1 MKKRKYGIHLLD
13 ARNIA
18 SICSYPI
25 VDVTITSPPYFD
37 MKDYG
42 YQEQIGYGQKYEEYL
57 ADLEKVF
64 SGVFSLTKD
73 TGSLWVVI
81 DTLRKNGAVVPLPFD
96 FANRISNCGWKLQEI
111 IIWEKD
117 KTVPWIHQGQMR
129 NMFEYIL
136 VFSKGD
142 KYNFHIDR
150 IRQWDRLKKWWVK
163 YPERYNPKG
172 KAPDAIWRFPIPV
185 QGSWGQDYLRHFCPL
200 PEDMIAQII
209 ELTTDE
215 NDVVLDPFAGSGA
228 VLSQAACMNR
238 KYIGSELNNEY
249 ISMFNEYIARTH
261 ESKKKRYYQNK
272 RINNNQERFSKIIID
287 LRALKYARVL
297 FKKIEKT
304 QGKDISHIYVAKPIL
319 KEDHTSI
326 AQVKFYLIFT
336 KKMDRQSLQ
345 KLNDEIKAVIS
356 IPPLSKFGITP
367 LFDFDFPNTDSSKL
381 FGYSKTATHKF
392 QEEICDIS
400 SAYSFI
406 VSPIK
411 VDFNEED
418 YE

>member
-1 MKKRKYGIHLLD
+1 MRKRIYGIHLLD
-13 ARNIA
+13 ARDIA
-18 SICSYPI
+18 SISSRAI

-42 YQEQIGYGQKYEEYL
+42 YPEQIGYGQKYEDYL

-64 SGVFSLTKD
+64 SGVFSLTKE

-81 DTLRKNGAVVPLPFD
+81 DTLRKNGAVIPLPFD
-96 FANRISNCGWKLQEI
+96 FANRISTCGWKLQEI

-136 VFSKGD
+136 VFSKSE
-142 KYNFHIDR
+142 KYNFNIDR
-150 IRQWDRLKKWWVK
+150 IRQWDSLKKWWVK

-172 KAPDAIWRFPIPV
+172 KAPEAIWRFPIPL
-185 QGSWGQDYLRHFCPL
+185 QGSWGQDYVRHFCPL
-200 PEDMIAQII
+200 PEDLIAQIV
-209 ELTTDE
+209 ELTTNE
-215 NDVVLDPFAGSGA
+215 EDVVLDPFAGSGA

-238 KYIGSELNNEY
+238 KYIGAELNKTY
-249 ISMFNEYIARTH
+249 IDMFNEYLARTH
-261 ESKKKRYYQNK
+261 ESKKKRYNQNK
-272 RINNNQERFSKIIID
+272 KIFHNQNQFFKIIIN

-297 FKKIEKT
+297 FKKI
-304 QGKDISHIYVAKPIL
+304 GKSFGNIISHIYVAEPIL
-319 KEDHTSI
+319 KDEKNII
-326 AQVKFYLIFT
+326 AQVNFSFILKE
-336 KKMDRQSLQ
+336 KKVLQ
-345 KLNDEIKAVIS
+345 RLKDEINVVIS
-356 IPPLSKFGITP
+356 KPPLSKFGITP
-367 LFDFDFPNTDSSKL
+367 LFEFDPPNFTDMKL

-392 QEEICDIS
+392 QEEIFDIF
-400 SAYSFI
+400 SAHSFI